1 MAMTLEQAAD
11 LLGVSSHASKDEIS
25 AAYRKKVAQYHPDAN
40 RGKSQEEQVRAE
52 KMFKAVTQA
61 KKIMLNPSMAAPEP
75 VIVED
80 QTIRPNPSTQSTG
93 ARARTQTQSASAGTS
108 SGTTRPKYNES
119 KAFMGDNVP
128 HIVDQAE
135 YELHGIYADDAKDAY
150 AKASDNV
157 RLTPSI
163 MISIAFLVWGIASVL
178 TDANGIAEALTPTNP
193 FILLAAVSLFKIL
206 VYDLFISY
214 YVYRLVSKA
223 RFTWSFVLG
232 LDTLVMGAVTFVLLQ
247 AFGGFAPLGLIPMV
261 LGIIFLIVGISMKKG
276 SPT

>member
-11 LLGVSSHASKDEIS
+11 LLGVSTHATKDEIS

-61 KKIMLNPSMAAPEP
+61 KKIMLNPSMAAPPEP
-75 VIVED
+75 VIVE
-80 QTIRPNPSTQSTG
+80 QQIRPNPATQSTG
-93 ARARTQTQSASAGTS
+93 ARARTQTQSASAGTPT
-108 SGTTRPKYNES
+108 GRARPKYNES
-119 KAFMGDNVP
+119 KTFMGDDVP

-150 AKASDNV
+150 AKASDNI
-157 RLTPSI
+157 RMTPSI

-178 TDANGIAEALTPTNP
+178 TDANLAEALTLTNP
-193 FILLAAVSLFKIL
+193 FILLAIVSLIKIV

-214 YVYRLVSKA
+214 FVYKLVSKA

-232 LDTLVMGAVTFVLLQ
+232 LDTLVMGAVTFGLLQ
-247 AFGGFAPLGLIPMV
+247 AFGGFSPLGLIPMA

-276 SPT
+276 TPS